1 MMSRHKTTKKRK
13 LSMNKK
19 IRDDELLEIENDF
32 YVFSELEN
40 DIDDREAW
48 KEESQYNSN
57 EHNAINNLLDWYEND
72 NA

>member
-13 LSMNKK
+13 LSMNNK
-19 IRDDELLEIENDF
+19 IHDDELLEIENDF

-48 KEESQYNSN
+48 K
-57 EHNAINNLLDWYEND
+57 
-72 NA
+72 